1 MKDFNIGSEKMT
13 RNGLKVAI
21 SYFCDIWIE
30 TDYSWNCQLMGFW
43 PARTLCS
50 VVCEGHVRLLSLSP
64 LSFLPPLRKLQ
75 IWLLS
80 SLLRCWN
87 IFFISFVCTLVTWG
101 IPICRCVCFSW
112 TPCSLLL
119 EPYLKCVIFFSPN
132 KRKEIVGI
140 CTKMFD
146 FSFFYW

>member
-1 MKDFNIGSEKMT
+1 
-13 RNGLKVAI
+13 
-21 SYFCDIWIE
+21 
-30 TDYSWNCQLMGFW
+30 MGFW

-119 EPYLKCVIFFSPN
+119 EPYLKCVIFFLQINERRLLEFALKCS
-132 KRKEIVGI
+132 VLV
-140 CTKMFD
+140 
-146 FSFFYW
+146 FSINRLGSSQRIIIAFFIQFQNWSLKQRL